1 MTTASLDRFHTLPE
15 SYIDSEEDLA
25 AFLTKERNDSVYTAC
40 AIDTEADS
48 MHSYE
53 TKLCLIQFA
62 SASELAV
69 IDPLALSAESLAAFA
84 GFVDRFD
91 ITWMHGA
98 DYDISMF
105 KKTFQWV
112 PRRIFDTQIAARFLG
127 ADKFGLANLL
137 ESHYGVVVSK
147 QSQKADWSKRPLTET
162 MLAYAYNDVRYLL
175 DLGATYLERL
185 EEAGR
190 LAWFEE
196 SCTAARETVMN
207 RDGRSEEELWRITG
221 WGNLSSKGLHFLK
234 ALWFWRDY
242 ECAKLDRPAFKF
254 LGNAEILRMAIQLET
269 EGMATPPHFLRE
281 RHVQRLHE
289 AISAARTVS
298 PRQYPSR
305 KLPPSGLRLDIDE
318 NYLEKIRAY
327 RNQVAAQLGIEG
339 TLIATRGVME
349 MLAASNIPASE
360 KDAALLNWQRELLQD
375 CLRG

>member
-25 AFLTKERNDSVYTAC
+25 AFLTKERHDSEYSAC

-62 SASELAV
+62 TASELAV
-69 IDPLALSAESLAAFA
+69 IDPLAFSAESLAAFA
-84 GFVDRFD
+84 GFVDRFE

-112 PRRIFDTQIAARFLG
+112 PKRIFDTQIAARFLG

-185 EEAGR
+185 QAAGR

-234 ALWFWRDY
+234 ALWYWRDE

-254 LGNAEILRMAIQLET
+254 VGNAEILRMAIQLET

-305 KLPPSGLRLDIDE
+305 KLPPSGQRLDIDE
-318 NYLEKIRAY
+318 NYLEKIRAH

-349 MLAASNIPASE
+349 MLAAANISASE
-360 KDAALLNWQRELLQD
+360 KDVALLTWQRELLQE
-375 CLRG
+375 CLR

>member
-15 SYIDSEEDLA
+15 SYIDSEDDLA
-25 AFLTKERNDSVYTAC
+25 AFLNKERDASVYAAC

-62 SASELAV
+62 SATELAV
-69 IDPLALSAESLAAFA
+69 IDPLAFGPEALAAFA
-84 GFVDRFD
+84 KFVDRFD

-137 ESHYGVVVSK
+137 KAAYGVVVSK

-162 MLAYAYNDVRYLL
+162 MIAYAYNDVRYLL
-175 DLGATYLERL
+175 DLGATHLERL
-185 EEAGR
+185 ADAGR
-190 LAWFEE
+190 LVWFEE
-196 SCTAARETVMN
+196 SCAAARETVMN

-221 WGNLSSKGLHFLK
+221 WGNLSQKGLHFLK
-234 ALWFWRDY
+234 SLWYWRDE

-254 LGNAEILRMAIQLET
+254 VGNPEILRMAIQLET

-289 AISAARTVS
+289 AIAAARTVS

-305 KLPPSGLRLDIDE
+305 KLPPSGMRLDIDE
-318 NYLEKIRAY
+318 NYLERIREH
-327 RNQVAAQLGIEG
+327 RNHAAARLGIEG

-349 MLAASNIPASE
+349 MLAASNVSASE
-360 KDAALLNWQRELLQD
+360 KEATLLTWQRELLQD

>member
-15 SYIDSEEDLA
+15 GYIDSEEDLA
-25 AFLTKERNDSVYTAC
+25 AFLAKKRNDSVYSAC

-69 IDPLALSAESLAAFA
+69 IDPLALSAESLASFA

-175 DLGATYLERL
+175 DLGDTYLKRL

-221 WGNLSSKGLHFLK
+221 WGNLSPKGLHFLK
-234 ALWFWRDY
+234 ALWYWRDD

-318 NYLEKIRAY
+318 NYLEKIRAF

-360 KDAALLNWQRELLQD
+360 KDAALLTWQRELLQD